1 MSLYRVL
8 LMRNLRTPPKRFCL
22 LFKCLLYRV
31 CYKDRYSLWTFIF
44 LYLFNPIRCR
54 KATFLHSTTQLH
66 CVMRFEPSSGECCPD
81 KRYSLPSDQL
91 LCLCCSVRMVVV
103 SPCKKLFKDSIKKV
117 RELFFW
123 QIQDP
128 LSPPPLVTLP
138 IWKKYGFM

>member
-22 LFKCLLYRV
+22 LFIAYYTGCVIKTGIHYEHSFF
-31 CYKDRYSLWTFIF
+31 YTS
-44 LYLFNPIRCR
+44 CR

-103 SPCKKLFKDSIKKV
+103 SPCNKLFKDSIKKV